1 MSRNY
6 ISPAMLPMDAIS
18 QYMEKVYGFGK
29 KTEASNDTKNVD
41 GIKSS
46 LVAKAATDE
55 QGNLLTDRETVKN
68 ALELNGVPAS
78 EYVTTKGASALLA
91 DTHNVSTNTGDE
103 IKNLRDELYQIKA

>member
-55 QGNLLTDRETVKN
+55 KGNLLTDRETVKN
-68 ALELNGVPAS
+68 ALDMNLNMNISSFGNIQGNPV
-78 EYVTTKGASALLA
+78 LII
-91 DTHNVSTNTGDE
+91 HF
-103 IKNLRDELYQIKA
+103 